1 MPVDTGKIKEF
12 ADISKDK
19 VAKETEISSTI
30 NESETQSAEK
40 PVENV
45 VETQHKEEVAKR
57 KHDTQATNS
66 QSRTSSLKLHI
77 FRTGKQ
83 D

>member
-40 PVENV
+40 PVKNFV
-45 VETQHKEEVAKR
+45 PR
-57 KHDTQATNS
+57 KP
-66 QSRTSSLKLHI
+66 SRPLNLMTE
-77 FRTGKQ
+77 FP
-83 D
+83 